1 MHQIYG
7 LVRFGYAKVLPARYR
22 QSSRRFVP
30 YESCGVQS
38 VSIGRKARAPDDVQ
52 CGDYVLACSLLYNYQ
67 DWKHTRK
74 TTH

>member
-7 LVRFGYAKVLPARYR
+7 LVRFGSVGVLLARYR
-22 QSSRRFVP
+22 QSPRRFVP
-30 YESCGVQS
+30 YESYEVQP
-38 VSIGRKARAPDDVQ
+38 VRIGRKARASDDVQ